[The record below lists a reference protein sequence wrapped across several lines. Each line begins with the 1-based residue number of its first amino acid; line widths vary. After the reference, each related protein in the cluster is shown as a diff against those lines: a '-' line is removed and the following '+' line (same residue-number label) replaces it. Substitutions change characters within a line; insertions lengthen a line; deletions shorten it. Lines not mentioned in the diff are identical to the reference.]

1 MILNTTVLGKYM
13 AGNDVMLEKLE
24 RIADEI
30 LRLLHIRLSEQTLH
44 SLVQFG
50 LFCMI
55 GVSNAV
61 ISYGLNVAVL
71 LLLKS
76 AQVPWDYIAGNLV
89 AFFLSV
95 LWSFFWNSRM
105 VFAQEKAASRSVW
118 KTLIKTYIAYG
129 FTGILLNNL
138 LSWLWIDVFGI
149 SKYIAP
155 LINILISTPINFFL
169 NKLWAFS
176 EKKRAE

>member
-1 MILNTTVLGKYM
+1 MI
-13 AGNDVMLEKLE
+13 EKLE
-24 RIADEI
+24 RIADKI
-30 LRLLHIRLSEQTLH
+30 LQLFHIRLAKQTLH

-61 ISYGLNVAVL
+61 VSYGLNVAVL

-76 AQVPWDYIAGNLV
+76 AQVSWDYIAGNLV
-89 AFFLSV
+89 SFALSV
-95 LWSFFWNSRM
+95 LWSFFWNSRL
-105 VFAQEKAASRSVW
+105 VFTQEKTTNRSLW
-118 KTLIKTYIAYG
+118 KTLLKTYISYA
-129 FTGILLNNL
+129 FTGIFLNNL
-138 LSWLWIDVFGI
+138 LSWLWIGVLGV

-176 EKKRAE
+176 ERGKAE